1 VKGSRAWTAALL
13 LAAGTGSA
21 QAAQWAV
28 SAGGSLSQ
36 HDWAP
41 AAALDVAGEARPLGD
56 GRLQWRPVAALTGV
70 GAHAP
75 TWRPHSD
82 RDVLVAS
89 AGAAVALGDS
99 GWCFSLQGGAANRT
113 TPALSSHLQ
122 FVSSLGWQGRRLR
135 LQLRHIS
142 NGRIGGGPNLGE
154 SMLLVGVRL

>member
-1 VKGSRAWTAALL
+1 MKWGRAWAAALL

-21 QAAQWAV
+21 QAAQWAI

-36 HDWAP
+36 RDWAP
-41 AAALDVAGEARPLGD
+41 AAALDVAGAPRVLGS

-75 TWRPHSD
+75 TWRPDSD

-89 AGAAVALGDS
+89 AGAALALRDS
-99 GWCFSLQGGAANRT
+99 GWFFSLQGAAANRT
-113 TPALSSHLQ
+113 TPALSSRLQ
-122 FVSSLGWQGRRLR
+122 FVSSLGWQGQMLR
-135 LQLRHIS
+135 VQLRHIS